1 MTTKEQTI
9 LQTFADYFC
18 AGKFEQIPPEVV
30 HKSKLLM
37 IDLVGVAIAGLK
49 MDDPPPSPPTHR
61 PSIPEPPQS
70 VPVPSPQ

>member
-1 MTTKEQTI
+1 MTNKEQTI

-30 HKSKLLM
+30 HKSKLLV

-49 MDDPPPSPPTHR
+49 MDFPKMMIDYLADLQGK
-61 PSIPEPPQS
+61 PEATLFGS
-70 VPVPSPQ
+70 TA